1 MMKLTTLLLLIAGG
15 EAFVGER
22 CHVNP
27 VRTPIIPTRPQ
38 SNAARRN
45 WGCCH
50 RCAMS
55 NDDDGGE
62 PKSSYPS
69 ALNRPDFLRSVGI
82 VAASTASAFA
92 VNPPEPALAGLIQF
106 PCLKLRNT
114 YHLLSA
120 GQSLFQSEDILAT
133 NPLFLT
139 NRECALSDLGT
150 RQIEDVCEY
159 LNSGDDV
166 VSPPTIVRHSFAA
179 AAIDTANIVG
189 RELKIGRDRLVP
201 EFFFLDPRAGGL
213 WDNLPITQAEPAIW
227 AMDVDEA
234 GRDGFGGRPPA
245 NEDGTPAETLSDQV
259 PRLRQLL
266 SACESI
272 YSGDT
277 VLLIFPDGTGP
288 ALLSCLIAGISL
300 SRVHELEYRPG
311 ELRTDITYDS
321 VRTML
326 PEKPSDE
333 YQEKIKL
340 GRIELKKLRSQTT
353 VVNVKDQRYAQ
364 ELKEEEQR
372 AAEAAKQR
380 AEKEEA
386 ERTRREQKAAKE
398 RAEKEEAEQTRRE
411 QMIRRVE
418 KDRKE
423 KQSTSS
429 DMSPAVTA
437 SVAGIGALG
446 VGASIFMGQDEDGAN
461 HEADID
467 IGAVS
472 STTNATLSADNSTK
486 TTNLTDLGTEDVS
499 VRSINGVPVTQ
510 DASIDLDDFAKQA
523 ESDNTISVAEPL
535 SVSPNTTSSLPDIIS
550 IGSEDERL
558 QKAEEVMEEY
568 MESDDGGDAWLASLS
583 EIINDDESNLNG
595 DEDDKGSFQ

>member
-1 MMKLTTLLLLIAGG
+1 
-15 EAFVGER
+15 
-22 CHVNP
+22 
-27 VRTPIIPTRPQ
+27 
-38 SNAARRN
+38 
-45 WGCCH
+45 
-50 RCAMS
+50 MS
-55 NDDDGGE
+55 NDDDDDDDGE
-62 PKSSYPS
+62 PKSSYPF

-92 VNPPEPALAGLIQF
+92 MKPPEPALAGLIQF
-106 PCLKLRNT
+106 PVAKLRNT

-120 GQSLFQSEDILAT
+120 GQSLLQEEDILAT

-139 NRECALSDLGT
+139 NRECALSDLGI
-150 RQIEDVCEY
+150 RQIEEVCEY

-201 EFFFLDPRAGGL
+201 EFFFLDPRAAGL

-288 ALLSCLIAGISL
+288 ALLSCLIAGIPL
-300 SRVHELEYRPG
+300 SRVHELECFPG

-364 ELKEEEQR
+364 EVKEEEQR

-386 ERTRREQKAAKE
+386 ERTRREQKAAKQ
-398 RAEKEEAEQTRRE
+398 RADKEEAEQTRRE
-411 QMIRRVE
+411 QMVRRVE
-418 KDRKE
+418 KGRKE
-423 KQSTSS
+423 KPSTSS

-437 SVAGIGALG
+437 SVAGVGALG
-446 VGASIFMGQDEDGAN
+446 VGASIFLGQNEDGTN
-461 HEADID
+461 DEADIGID
-467 IGAVS
+467 AIS
-472 STTNATLSADNSTK
+472 STANTTLRADNSTK
-486 TTNLTDLGTEDVS
+486 TTNMEDVS
-499 VRSINGVPVTQ
+499 IRSINGVPVTQ
-510 DASIDLDDFAKQA
+510 AAPIDLDDFAKQA
-523 ESDNTISVAEPL
+523 ERDNTVSVVEPL
-535 SVSPNTTSSLPDIIS
+535 SVSPNTTSSLSDTIS
-550 IGSEDERL
+550 SSSEDERL
-558 QKAEEVMEEY
+558 QKAEEAMEEY

-583 EIINDDESNLNG
+583 EIINDDESDLNG
-595 DEDDKGSFQ
+595 GEDNKGSFQ